1 MLIVLQ
7 LISERG
13 INKLAKAKET
23 ITDLKSEMF
32 TIFSASS
39 AYFRICLISQ
49 LELLSSTK

>member
-13 INKLAKAKET
+13 INELTKAKET
-23 ITDLKSEMF
+23 ITDLKSDIF

-39 AYFRICLISQ
+39 AYF
-49 LELLSSTK
+49 